1 MAVSGRSSQKASS
14 TFELVS
20 KSVEDT
26 QRLGEQLGSCLAA
39 GDVVGLIGELGSGK
53 TTFIQGLAKGLGIDP
68 GLVRSPTFILM
79 REYPGRVPL
88 IHMDGYRL
96 DDATSVSWLDVD
108 WVFSPK
114 KVTVIEWADR
124 CAGALPEDHL
134 ELHFRYRTT
143 NQRLMSAAGHGPRS
157 RELAEAFKKAVGS
170 QPAVEE
176 SSGDARPGD

>member
-14 TFELVS
+14 TFEVVS
-20 KSVEDT
+20 KSVEET
-26 QRLGEQLGSCLAA
+26 QRLGERLGSLLAA

-53 TTFIQGLAKGLGIDP
+53 TTFIQGLANGLGIDP

-88 IHMDGYRL
+88 IHVDGYRL
-96 DDATSVSWLDVD
+96 DDAASVNWLDVD

-124 CAGALPEDHL
+124 CKGGLP
-134 ELHFRYRTT
+134 
-143 NQRLMSAAGHGPRS
+143 
-157 RELAEAFKKAVGS
+157 
-170 QPAVEE
+170 
-176 SSGDARPGD
+176 